1 MQQASASAGI
11 VAAGK
16 KRDTDIQELNNA
28 VETCTAAVGEV
39 MSKIDSQGNTHKA
52 SMKELRGKLAD
63 ALEEVCGQA
72 APAICV
78 NRQVTYTLVIRAGGA
93 HA

>member
-39 MSKIDSQGNTHKA
+39 MAKIDSQGNTHKA

-63 ALEEVCGQA
+63 ALEKVGTSN
-72 APAICV
+72 ICQQ
-78 NRQVTYTLVIRAGGA
+78 RRHLHACDSSRWRACVTQ
-93 HA
+93 